1 MGGLLNIG
9 LTGLNAA
16 QGGLV
21 TTGHNISNAKTDGY
35 HRQTVNQGSNEPY
48 FVGGVGFF
56 GRGTQIL
63 SVTRSYSQ
71 FLEGQVLNSANRLSQ
86 YNAYYAQISQ
96 VDNLLADATSGV
108 SAAMQQFF
116 AGVQEVAA
124 NPTSTAARQSMIS
137 NAQAM
142 VASFSTTN
150 ARLTE
155 IRQGVEG
162 DISATV
168 DQINSYAKSI
178 ADINQRILV
187 VQTAG
192 PSVPANDLLDQ
203 RDQLIAELN
212 QLVKVSTVEEKDG
225 SLNVFIGSGQ
235 SLVQGSTA
243 SRLATVQDPRDP
255 SRSSIALIAPNNK
268 EIILPDRLMTGGQLA
283 GLLTF
288 RNESLNG
295 VQNQLGLVALGLMTA
310 FNNQHK
316 LGQDLDGAL
325 GQDFFTVPS
334 PFVSPTG
341 AASVTIDPTQ
351 IGQLTA
357 SDYQLINDSGTYSL
371 VRVSDNK
378 VFSPTTTVPSVTF
391 DVDGMQISGITL
403 AAGDTALIQPTRYAA
418 RDIAVAITDP
428 RKVAAGNPVSVTAPL
443 SNSGNGRV
451 ENIVTLDTT
460 GMVTGTVPDFAN
472 ISLTYSSGAFTLP
485 PGYTL
490 SPDANFNPATDS
502 VGKDFTLTSPAGFSF
517 SFKVAGTPVD
527 GDQFTFS
534 PTEKGVADNR
544 NATLLGALQTTKIFY
559 DSGNG
564 PTTTASGAYAQLVSR
579 VGNQTNEVKV
589 AITSQEAMLAQ
600 AQDARDSLSGVNLDE
615 EAANL
620 LRYQQAYQ
628 ASARVM
634 TVAQTLFE
642 EMLSIAR

>member
-1 MGGLLNIG
+1 MAGLLNIG

-21 TTGHNISNAKTDGY
+21 TTGHNISNAGTDGY
-35 HRQTVNQGSNEPY
+35 HRQVVKQGTNDPY

-56 GRGTQIL
+56 GRGTHI
-63 SVTRSYSQ
+63 SAVTRSYDQ
-71 FLEGQVLNSANRLSQ
+71 FLEGQVLTSANRLSQ
-86 YNAYYAQISQ
+86 YNAYNAQISQ
-96 VDNLLADATSGV
+96 IDNLLADATSGV
-108 SAAMQQFF
+108 SPAMQQFF

-124 NPTSTAARQSMIS
+124 NPTSIAARQSMIS
-137 NAQAM
+137 NAQGM
-142 VASFSTTN
+142 VASFTTTN

-155 IRQGVEG
+155 IRQSLEG
-162 DISATV
+162 DIGATV
-168 DQINSYAKSI
+168 EQINSYAKSI
-178 ADINQRILV
+178 AEVNQRILV
-187 VQTAG
+187 AQVAG
-192 PSVPANDLLDQ
+192 PGVPANDLLDQ

-212 QLVKVSTVEEKDG
+212 ELVKVSTVEEKDG

-243 SRLATVQDPRDP
+243 SRLTTTQDPRDP
-255 SRSSIALIAPNNK
+255 TRSSIALIAPNNK

-288 RNESLNG
+288 RNEALDP
-295 VQNQLGLVALGLMTA
+295 VQNQLGLVALGLMTT
-310 FNNQHK
+310 FNTQHK

-325 GQDFFTVPS
+325 GQNFFTVPS

-341 AASVTIDPTQ
+341 SAAVAIDPAK
-351 IGQLTA
+351 IGQLTG
-357 SDYQLINDSGTYSL
+357 SDYQLINDGGNYSL
-371 VRVSDNK
+371 TRVSDGK
-378 VFSPTTTVPSVTF
+378 IFPPTTVAPATF
-391 DVDGMQISGITL
+391 DVDGLQISGITL

-418 RDIAVAITDP
+418 RDIAVAITDT

-472 ISLTYSSGAFTLP
+472 ISLAYSSGAFTLP
-485 PGYTL
+485 AGYTL

-502 VGKDFTLTSPAGFSF
+502 VGKNFTLTSPAGFSF

-527 GDQFTFS
+527 GDQFTFA
-534 PTEKGVADNR
+534 PTQKGVADNR
-544 NATLLGALQTTKIFY
+544 NAALLGALQTTKIFS

-564 PTTTASGAYAQLVSR
+564 PTATASGLYAQIVSS
-579 VGNQTNEVKV
+579 VGNKTHEVQV
-589 AITSQEAMLAQ
+589 AITSQEALLAQ
-600 AQDARDSLSGVNLDE
+600 AQDARDSLSAVNLDE

-634 TVAQTLFE
+634 TVAQTLFD